1 MARLLANKLEARVG
15 VDIGGTFTDIVV
27 WLSDGTLHISK
38 VSSSPVDPGIAV
50 IEGLAALLNELGI
63 QPESIKEIVHG
74 TTVGSNTILQ
84 RTGARTGLITTKGF
98 RDVLEIGRIRTPT
111 MFDLSWAKPVPLVPR
126 RHRLELNERIASDGT
141 VVRPLDAE
149 ELVRLGERL
158 VAEQI
163 ETVAICFLNSFANPV
178 HEKEARRILAN
189 QCPQLEVTTSCDV
202 LPEIKEYERTSTAVV
217 NAYLLK
223 SMRGYLAGLD
233 AGLRRIGIK
242 APLLVLTSNGGM
254 MGVAAASEKP
264 VYAVASGPAGGVAGA
279 ARLARASFAT
289 RSARDADLI
298 VFDMGGTTA
307 KASMIENGNPML
319 NAEYEFRDGISSP
332 SRFIK
337 GGGYVLKVPSIDI
350 AEVGAGGG
358 SIAFVDAGGVLQVGP
373 ESAGADPGPACYEQG
388 SDRPTVTD
396 ANVVLGFFNPDYL
409 AGGSKPIAL
418 QSAAE
423 AIRIHV
429 AEPLGLG
436 LTEAAHGIRE
446 VANFNMARAIR
457 SITVERGRDA
467 RLMKLMA
474 FGGSGPAHAADVARL
489 LGIKQIIVPMLP
501 GVFCSVGMLASDVE
515 HNFVRT
521 VLCRLTDARAADI
534 DPILATLRNEGL
546 ETLSREGYRGRAA
559 QLEFSAD
566 LRYVGQSSELTVPL
580 PDSSFTEKTRAK
592 LHTSFQKE
600 YLTTFGY
607 NNDEPIELVNI
618 RSAARGVRT
627 NRLSFE
633 KAVAVERDAAASS
646 PKRKV
651 SFGRSTAPRMT
662 PVIRRSVV
670 SRQRSTGPAIVES
683 YDSTLVIPPRAT
695 YRRDARGSIVIELG

>member
-1 MARLLANKLEARVG
+1 VARPVARKHEARVG

-38 VSSSPVDPGIAV
+38 VSSTPLDPGVAV
-50 IEGLAALLNELGI
+50 IEGLAALLGELSI
-63 QPESIKEIVHG
+63 PPENVKEIVHG

-111 MFDLSWAKPVPLVPR
+111 MFDLGWAKPVPLVPR
-126 RHRLELNERIASDGT
+126 RHRLELNERIGSDGT
-141 VVRPLDAE
+141 VVRPLDPE

-158 VAEQI
+158 VKEEI

-178 HEKEARRILAN
+178 HEKEARRILARAY
-189 QCPQLEVTTSCDV
+189 PQLEVTTSCEV

-223 SMRGYLAGLD
+223 SMRGYLARLD
-233 AGLRRIGIK
+233 AGLRRIGVE

-264 VYAVASGPAGGVAGA
+264 VFAVASGPAGGVAGA

-307 KASMIENGNPML
+307 KASMVENGSPML

-373 ESAGADPGPACYEQG
+373 ESAGADPGPACYAQG

-396 ANVVLGFFNPDYL
+396 ANVVLGYFNPDYL
-409 AGGSKPIAL
+409 TGGSKPIVL
-418 QSAAE
+418 ERAAE

-436 LTEAAHGIRE
+436 LTEAAQGIRE

-457 SITVERGRDA
+457 SITIERGRDA

-521 VLCRLTDARAADI
+521 VLCKLTDAHARDI
-534 DPILATLRNEGL
+534 HPVMAGLRNEGL
-546 ETLSREGYRGRAA
+546 QMLLREGYHGRAA

-580 PDSSFTEKTRAK
+580 PNSPFTDKARAK
-592 LHTSFQKE
+592 LHASFQNE
-600 YLTTFGY
+600 YVTTFGY
-607 NNDEPIELVNI
+607 SNEEPIELVNI
-618 RSAARGVRT
+618 RLAARGVRA

-633 KAVAVERDAAASS
+633 KAVAVEREGAAFS

-651 SFGRSTAPRMT
+651 LFGRSMAPRT
-662 PVIRRSVV
+662 APVIRRSTV
-670 SRQRSTGPAIVES
+670 SRQRKTGPAIVES

-695 YRRDARGSIVIELG
+695 FRRDARGSILIELG